1 MSQNITDDDVT
12 ISKKILK
19 FAENKII
26 FIKLWIELKFW
37 W

>member
-1 MSQNITDDDVT
+1 MSQNVTDDDVT
-12 ISKKILK
+12 FPRKFLK

-37 W
+37 